1 MYLNSSITLHQHYF
15 SQYVQANS
23 QHSEIQKNDKSNR
36 PMYKYV
42 KEGGGKLSTINSVH
56 RRGAQI
62 PGARLARQLNFVQ
75 WCPVFIGP

>member
-1 MYLNSSITLHQHYF
+1 
-15 SQYVQANS
+15 
-23 QHSEIQKNDKSNR
+23 
-36 PMYKYV
+36 MYKYV